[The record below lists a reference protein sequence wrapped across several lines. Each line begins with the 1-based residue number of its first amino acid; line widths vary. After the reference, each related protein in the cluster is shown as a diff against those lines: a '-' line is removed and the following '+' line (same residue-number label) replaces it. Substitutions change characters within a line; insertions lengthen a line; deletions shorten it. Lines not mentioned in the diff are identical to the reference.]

1 MVSKLAFKLNLY
13 RYAAGVKFDG
23 DKGQAAMAIMRQ
35 ALLDL
40 EERLKKALVGPLY
53 KLNPL

>member
-40 EERLKKALVGPLY
+40 EERLKKALVGPCTS
-53 KLNPL
+53 